1 MKHKQSSFRRIFVFI
16 ACILCLKVGCCE
28 SWVCAQRKI
37 DWEWVYANEKTDKD
51 RIDLL
56 NAIHA
61 RDLAKI
67 RELVESGVSVTAQR
81 MEGLTVP
88 LYNAIDTDDLAI
100 FLYLTE
106 HGANLCHP
114 DEFFGDDV
122 YGYWQ
127 PTPLEAAVVAGAFNI
142 ARYLFRNSDKTEI
155 DTLHLLQSAING
167 NSYKIVEFMI
177 KEKYTNIEEFKE
189 AVLAGHPDPHAYEN
203 TLPEHIKTGL
213 RHMRQLVRKGLAD
226 IDDYDDLVRILEED
240 VRSWTSKDD
249 RENFIRF
256 IRLAAEWEEVRQ
268 ITPEEFRELEVFYYK
283 HN

>member
-1 MKHKQSSFRRIFVFI
+1 MTHEQNVFRWAGGL
-16 ACILCLKVGCCE
+16 ACILCLVIGCGG
-28 SWVCAQRKI
+28 SMVFAQE
-37 DWEWVYANEKTDKD
+37 EWGFAEDKPDKD
-51 RIDLL
+51 RVCLL
-56 NAIHA
+56 KAIHA
-61 RDLAKI
+61 RDLAKV
-67 RELVESGVSVTAQR
+67 RKLVESGVSVTAR
-81 MEGLTVP
+81 DGKYLTVP
-88 LYNAIDTDDLAI
+88 LSWAINTDDLPI

-106 HGANLCHP
+106 HGANLVPP

-127 PTPLEAAVVAGAFNI
+127 PTPLEAAVEAGAFNI
-142 ARYLFRNSDKTEI
+142 ARYLLCNTDKAEI

-167 NSYKIVEFMI
+167 NSYEIVEFMI
-177 KEKYTNIEEFKE
+177 KEKFTNIEEFKE

-213 RHMRQLVRKGLAD
+213 RHMRQLVRKGLTNTD
-226 IDDYDDLVRILEED
+226 EYNDFVRAIEKY
-240 VRSWTSKDD
+240 VRDNWTSKDD